1 MTLNCNCR
9 KTHMRKRLLLL
20 LLHGYLRKICTHTRK
35 RSSSSCTLCD
45 TLYYYS
51 RVHIAFNTHNPQCT
65 GYHSVRANFRFPCDF
80 SFFSYLCVCVCCFL
94 QQDWQIPSALA
105 GTDDRAC
112 SPVRAQAAL
121 REMEYNRAQ
130 WEVLGIADE
139 DPVGLLVGKLRLHT
153 RKRRRNE
160 VSV

>member
-1 MTLNCNCR
+1 MATSGKSAHIRVNVPRPL
-9 KTHMRKRLLLL
+9 
-20 LLHGYLRKICTHTRK
+20 
-35 RSSSSCTLCD
+35 CTLCD

-51 RVHIAFNTHNPQCT
+51 RAHIAFNTHNPQCT

-80 SFFSYLCVCVCCFL
+80 SLSIFFLPLCVCVAFFSKTL
-94 QQDWQIPSALA
+94 QDWQIRSALA